1 MEKHLRHLLF
11 RRIYGSVSF
20 RNRQMLLRVDN
31 VTFKICDCR
40 TDDTSRFYQQ
50 LETWG
55 SSIIQHPFK
64 RLNVT
69 LTTEWTCFYFSSGL
83 FSDSF
88 SSQLSRLET
97 RWLLM
102 VGDVADVCIK
112 RSVWFLKRWG
122 KETRFMSRSNDPL
135 GVNILQ
141 LQSDAEDTCDT
152 INSTVCAGLKHE
164 HVETYSSSAAAEDE
178 WS

>member
-1 MEKHLRHLLF
+1 
-11 RRIYGSVSF
+11 
-20 RNRQMLLRVDN
+20 
-31 VTFKICDCR
+31 
-40 TDDTSRFYQQ
+40 
-50 LETWG
+50 
-55 SSIIQHPFK
+55 
-64 RLNVT
+64 
-69 LTTEWTCFYFSSGL
+69 
-83 FSDSF
+83 
-88 SSQLSRLET
+88 
-97 RWLLM
+97 M

-178 WS
+178 